1 MIEVRQ
7 TEIFASQL
15 TSFPAVACCTCF
27 RNFLSSSCMV
37 WEVSTCAPAG
47 DLGVGFARCEYDC
60 SGPSCALPRA
70 ISPPACDDRVT
81 SLLADPSSLGIAQSA
96 KRHAED
102 VLPDELPPAEQ
113 AHGYGHIL
121 RDIPAV

>member
-1 MIEVRQ
+1 VIEVRQ

-27 RNFLSSSCMV
+27 RNFLPSSCMV

-60 SGPSCALPRA
+60 SGPSWCPSAGH
-70 ISPPACDDRVT
+70 
-81 SLLADPSSLGIAQSA
+81 LAPCV
-96 KRHAED
+96 R
-102 VLPDELPPAEQ
+102 
-113 AHGYGHIL
+113 
-121 RDIPAV
+121 